1 MPLEIERKFLV
12 RNDQWRSLAEPVYY
26 CQGYLNSDK
35 HRTVRVRVAGETAQL
50 TIKGLSKGAIRA
62 EFEYAIPVEDAK
74 QLLEMCEQP
83 LVEKYRRK
91 IPIDKLIW
99 EVDEFLGANEGL
111 VLAEV
116 ELESE
121 DQAISLPDWVG
132 EEVTGDSRYF
142 NSNLV
147 QQPFES
153 W

>member
-62 EFEYAIPVEDAK
+62 EFEYAVPVEDAK

-83 LVEKYRRK
+83 FVEKHRRK
-91 IPIDKLIW
+91 IPIDELIW